1 MLFGTAGIR
10 GDLQRITPE
19 CALSLGKSVAQFSTA
34 HGVSRVFVG
43 RDGRTSSDML
53 SQSIEAGI
61 LSQGIPV
68 TDIGIVP
75 TPVLAYASTACGV
88 MITASHN
95 PPQYNGMK
103 IFFKHRELFPEE
115 EREIERLMSSSFPRI
130 SWKLPSLDHANV
142 LSSYRQAVLSYIKK
156 ECAMNSINKRVVV
169 DCGNGMG
176 SLVTPHVLEKMG
188 CTVIPLFNEIRGT
201 FQRSSEPSEHNILL
215 AKKTVVSQQA
225 DMGIAHDGDADRI
238 NVIDEKGAVIPEDS
252 IIAFLAGRY
261 VEESDHVITSI
272 DTSFRIDEYVA
283 RKGGITNR
291 VMLGN
296 LHEGLFTYN
305 GVFAGEP
312 WKHIHPNFGPWID
325 GIVSAAVLTCAL
337 QDAPASRLCTHINE
351 YPLEKINI
359 ATENREYLC
368 DLFDK
373 EIRQLSGIKEILTI
387 SGTRANFSDGSWIL
401 VRPSGTEPKVRIVIE
416 GVTPQKFNSLRQFV
430 DKTLKQSK
438 YLYSIVN

>member
-1 MLFGTAGIR
+1 
-10 GDLQRITPE
+10 
-19 CALSLGKSVAQFSTA
+19 
-34 HGVSRVFVG
+34 
-43 RDGRTSSDML
+43 ML
-53 SQSIEAGI
+53 SQSVAAGI
-61 LSQGIPV
+61 LSQGVPV
-68 TDIGIVP
+68 TDIGVVP
-75 TPVLAYASTACGV
+75 TPVLAYASSACGV

-103 IFFKHRELFPEE
+103 GFFQHRELFPREE
-115 EREIERLMSSSFPRI
+115 QEIERLMGSSFPPI
-130 SWKLPSLDHANV
+130 SWKLPSLDHTDV
-142 LSSYRQAVLSYIKK
+142 LPSYRKAVLSYVKK
-156 ECAMNSINKRVVV
+156 QCAVDSIDKRVVV

-176 SLVTPHVLEKMG
+176 SLVTPHILEKMG

-201 FQRSSEPSEHNILL
+201 FQRSSEPSEQNILL
-215 AKKTVVSQQA
+215 ARKTVVSRHA

-238 NVIDEKGAVIPEDS
+238 NVIDETGSVVPEDS

-261 VEESDHVITSI
+261 VKESDHVITSI

-283 RKGGITNR
+283 RKGGITDR

-296 LHEGLFTYN
+296 LHEGLHTYH

-312 WKHIHPNFGPWID
+312 WKHIHPHFGPWID
-325 GIVSAAVLTCAL
+325 GIVSAAVLVTAL
-337 QDAPASRLCTHINE
+337 GDAPASQLCADIND
-351 YPLEKINI
+351 YPLEKINVV
-359 ATENREYLC
+359 TENREYLC
-368 DLFDK
+368 NLFDK

-416 GVTPQKFNSLRQFV
+416 GVTHQKFNSLKQFV